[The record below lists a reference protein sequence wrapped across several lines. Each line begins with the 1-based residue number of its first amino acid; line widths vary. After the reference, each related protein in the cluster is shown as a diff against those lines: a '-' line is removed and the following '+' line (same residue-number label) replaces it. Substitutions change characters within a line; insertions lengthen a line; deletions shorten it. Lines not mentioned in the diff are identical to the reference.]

1 MSAVGALRLTAGLAQ
16 LGFPTRVGRAL
27 LGRAPD
33 ARERAAIRVLG
44 LRHLAQHA
52 AGRRGN
58 GLLAGP
64 ELDAVHAVSMTALA
78 VVSPR
83 YRRSALT
90 SAAVASG
97 FAAAS
102 RGLSRG

>member
-1 MSAVGALRLTAGLAQ
+1 MSAVGPLRLTAGLAQ
-16 LGFPTRVGRAL
+16 LGFPAQVARAL

-33 ARERAAIRVLG
+33 GRERVAIRVLG

-52 AGRRGN
+52 AARRGH

-64 ELDAVHAVSMTALA
+64 ELDVVHALSMTALA

-90 SAAVASG
+90 SAAVATG
-97 FAAAS
+97 FAVVAAIQ
-102 RGLSRG
+102 